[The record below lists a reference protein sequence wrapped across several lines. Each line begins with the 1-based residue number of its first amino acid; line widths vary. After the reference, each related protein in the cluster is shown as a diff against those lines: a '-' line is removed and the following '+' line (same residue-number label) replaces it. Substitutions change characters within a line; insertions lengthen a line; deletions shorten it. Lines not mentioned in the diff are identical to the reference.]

1 MSIELKTNDEALLVI
16 FKYISTYIRY
26 IFLPSERK
34 FLSNVSLVKK
44 KYWFQKL
51 LKNNPAI
58 SRLLEEDKELK
69 DYFSSRKKVR
79 KLLRDKEE
87 RKNFKKLIKVKE

>member
-1 MSIELKTNDEALLVI
+1 MKTNDEALLVI

-26 IFLPSERK
+26 IFLPSKRK
-34 FLSNVSLVKK
+34 KVFINVSLVKE

-51 LKNNPAI
+51 LKNNPVI
-58 SRLLEEDKELK
+58 SRLLEKDKELK